1 MGCCCEC
8 THLLP
13 AIFVT
18 LEKAGLGAV
27 GGRTTMAKRL
37 GLGGKKAMELD
48 VLDAALVD
56 DVSDVW

>member
-1 MGCCCEC
+1 
-8 THLLP
+8 
-13 AIFVT
+13 
-18 LEKAGLGAV
+18 
-27 GGRTTMAKRL
+27 MAKRL